1 MKRRSLLKSLTAA
14 SLGAPLIG
22 CSNLNSTE
30 KSSLTNIKHNPIGV
44 STYSFWQFNG
54 RETPIEY
61 CIDKASEFGFDGIEL
76 LLIQMESEKTATYK
90 T

>member
-1 MKRRSLLKSLTAA
+1 MKRRSLIKSVVTA

-22 CSNLNSTE
+22 SVKFNNTNNQKLN
-30 KSSLTNIKHNPIGV
+30 NVKHNPIGV

-61 CIDKASEFGFDGIEL
+61 CIETVSYTHLRAHE
-76 LLIQMESEKTATYK
+76 TV
-90 T
+90 